1 MWKQVVAFEL
11 LNKYVG
17 KKLPKTCTPQFTRLM
32 CELYKK
38 SESIDIEADM
48 IVQRYID
55 HQWVES
61 NETTSQQEYE
71 EEEPSVQSDEC
82 TGRTSTAV
90 RPLNN
95 LTDREISEASQ
106 LVARQNR
113 ARSYDS
119 DEIVE
124 TDWDLYEDEAV
135 FASEFPSAS
144 RKKTYTPYQSRSSPD
159 RVMMSIES
167 VTSPEQFVAQLISSA
182 SRRDS
187 SIASL
192 LQPMHRPVS
201 FRPSKTRS
209 SDADTASPHMSSVSD
224 FQTQVHNNVRHRR
237 QSAAQTA
244 AKRPQRSFN
253 AKNPRAAQPAM
264 TTEDTVI
271 DLTLAD
277 DEIEPKLEPVSSPFN
292 TFSSPLSHTL
302 SSSPLPPPDP
312 QTPTPTRPPIHA
324 LVDHNPLIPTLHEI
338 KLNRSHC
345 STQQPL
351 PLESDR
357 TVPLVDYPD
366 SDLEVDPEFGW
377 KRF

>member
-1 MWKQVVAFEL
+1 
-11 LNKYVG
+11 
-17 KKLPKTCTPQFTRLM
+17 M

-192 LQPMHRPVS
+192 LQPVHHRVS
-201 FRPSKTRS
+201 LRPSKTRS
-209 SDADTASPHMSSVSD
+209 PDTGSPASTSIYDS
-224 FQTQVHNNVRHRR
+224 QTPIHTNVRHRR

-244 AKRPQRSFN
+244 AKRSQWSFN
-253 AKNPRAAQPAM
+253 TTNPRAAQPAM

-271 DLTLAD
+271 DLTLED
-277 DEIEPKLEPVSSPFN
+277 DEIEPKLEPVSSPVN
-292 TFSSPLSHTL
+292 TFSSPTSHTL
-302 SSSPLPPPDP
+302 SSSLLTPADP
-312 QTPTPTRPPIHA
+312 QTPTPFRPPIHA
-324 LVDHNPLIPTLHEI
+324 LADHNPLIPTLHET
-338 KLNRSHC
+338 KLNRSHD

-351 PLESDR
+351 HLESDR